1 MQRLNPLDASFLHLE
16 RDVQQLNVG
25 SALIFEGPAPTYD
38 EVCHEIEA
46 KLPQLPRYRQ
56 RIRHVPLELGRPVWV
71 DDQHFRLR
79 EHVRHHQV
87 RGHGTDRSLRTLAA
101 HLISQ
106 PLDLERP
113 PWRTWL
119 VTGLQGGR
127 WALVNTNHHAMIDGI
142 SGADIIGVLL
152 QTSPELAADTTRSEP
167 TAGAAVSTAR
177 TPAPDP
183 SSARLLLTALV
194 ELATSPL
201 RAARSVVIA
210 LRPKSLRLELSEAY
224 GVARVGEQ
232 LARPEFGITGHIGPK
247 RRWAWAGTDLA
258 TVKRIKNVYGGTVN
272 DVVLAVTAG
281 GFRKLLLSRGQTVDE
296 RTVRTMVP
304 VSTRHTDEQG
314 TLGNRVSAVFA
325 ELPVG
330 IADPVARLHAV
341 TEQLRS
347 LKTSGEAL
355 GVDALLGAAGYV
367 PGTLYALALRTWAR
381 TPQRMLS
388 TVVTNVPGPRVPLY
402 LLGRR
407 MTDIY
412 PYIPLAVDVRITI
425 GIASYAGQLTWGAT
439 GDYDSVPDLQ
449 VLADGIQES
458 IAELSA
464 AASSAAAPSP
474 NGASS
479 ATHGGNQA
487 TATETTAH
495 RTRVRK
501 TTARKATA
509 RQTTDHTATAHQT
522 TTTKQRTAAS
532 TPEVHHA

>member
-56 RIRHVPLELGRPVWV
+56 RIRHVPLELGRPVWL

-87 RGHGTDRSLRTLAA
+87 RGRGTDRSLRTLAV

-119 VTGLQGGR
+119 VTGLQDGR

-142 SGADIIGVLL
+142 SGADIMGVLL
-152 QTSPELAADTTRSEP
+152 QTSPEPAADATRSDA
-167 TAGAAVSTAR
+167 TADAAVSTAW

-183 SSARLLLTALV
+183 SSARLVLTALA
-194 ELATSPL
+194 ELVTSPL
-201 RAARSVVIA
+201 RAARTVVAA

-232 LARPEFGITGHIGPK
+232 LARPEFGLTGHIGPK
-247 RRWAWAGTDLA
+247 RRWAWAGTDLT

-281 GFRKLLLSRGQTVDE
+281 GFRRLLLSRGQTVDE

-304 VSTRHTDEQG
+304 VSTRHTDEHG

-341 TEQLRS
+341 TEQLHS

-367 PGTLYALALRTWAR
+367 PGTVYALALRTWAR
-381 TPQRMLS
+381 SPQRMLS

-449 VLADGIQES
+449 VLSDGIQES

-464 AASSAAAPSP
+464 AVSSAAGSTVATSSAAAPSP
-474 NGASS
+474 DGASS
-479 ATHGGNQA
+479 ATGGGNRA
-487 TATETTAH
+487 TATKAAVHKAKARKKTAQ
-495 RTRVRK
+495 K
-501 TTARKATA
+501 TTAR
-509 RQTTDHTATAHQT
+509 QT